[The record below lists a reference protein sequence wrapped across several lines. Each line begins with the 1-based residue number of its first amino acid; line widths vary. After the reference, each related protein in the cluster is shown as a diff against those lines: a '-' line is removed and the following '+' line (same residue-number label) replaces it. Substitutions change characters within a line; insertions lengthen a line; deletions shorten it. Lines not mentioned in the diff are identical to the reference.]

1 MIHYV
6 YITTNIL
13 TGQQYVGD
21 RSCKNISN
29 DSYLGS
35 GTYLK
40 NSIKK
45 YGKEKFIKKVIDT
58 FNTRQEAYEAQEK
71 YINEYNTLYPNGY
84 NLNKRGGSNINE
96 FIGMYN
102 KNHSNLTKE
111 KMKKSHQGKKFTEE
125 HKKHLSEALKNR
137 KLSEN
142 HKRKI
147 GESEVGR
154 ISPFKGHC
162 HSKESIKLI
171 TQATIGKN
179 NPMFGK
185 KHSLKSKE
193 KISKTLK
200 NIKIC

>member
-6 YITTNIL
+6 YITTNII

-21 RSCKNISN
+21 RSCKNVLK
-29 DSYLGS
+29 DLYLGS

-45 YGKEKFIKKVIDT
+45 YGKENFSKRVINT
-58 FNTRQEAYEAQEK
+58 FDTRQEAYEAQEK

-96 FIGMYN
+96 FTGMHN
-102 KNHSNLTKE
+102 KEHSIITKE
-111 KMKKSHQGKKFTEE
+111 KMKISHQGKKFTEE
-125 HKKHLSEALKNR
+125 HRKHLSESLKNR
-137 KLSEN
+137 KLTEE

-147 GESEVGR
+147 SKSEIGR
-154 ISPFKGHC
+154 ISPFKGHK
-162 HSKESIKLI
+162 HTAESIELI
-171 TQATIGKN
+171 ARATSGSK

-185 KHSLKSKE
+185 NHSLKSKE